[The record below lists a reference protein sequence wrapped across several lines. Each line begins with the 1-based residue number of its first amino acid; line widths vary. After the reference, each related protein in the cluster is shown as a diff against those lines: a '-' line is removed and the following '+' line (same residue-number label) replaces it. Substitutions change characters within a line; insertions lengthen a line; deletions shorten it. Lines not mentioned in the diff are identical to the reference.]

1 MKVSKYGRSG
11 ETVQIWVNSQET
23 YSWANRSGNSW
34 PCSELS
40 GKTVFVELHKGDL
53 VDFAINGKTENV
65 DATELNAF
73 IEDMLEHTINVYSLE
88 KGLAHGS
95 GINGKWY
102 ISDMGQ
108 YFRCENIYATM
119 TEYGY
124 YDYDVSFQLI
134 IPKHNPED
142 FKLHFQGRKSHYYAN
157 KYMLRDYLED
167 VFAEDIRTILKA

>member
-1 MKVSKYGRSG
+1 MKITVYDK
-11 ETVQIWVNSQET
+11 TVQLYANSDDT
-23 YSWANRSGNSW
+23 YRWANRSGNNW

-40 GKTVFVELHKGDL
+40 GKALFVELCGGDL
-53 VDFAINGKTENV
+53 VDLSLTGGSENLPSH
-65 DATELNAF
+65 ELNAF
-73 IEDMLEHTINVYSLE
+73 IEDMLEHTVNVYSLE
-88 KGLAHGS
+88 KGLSHGS

-102 ISDMGQ
+102 IEDMGQ
-108 YFRCENIYATM
+108 YFRCENIFCTM

-134 IPKHNPED
+134 IPKHNPEG

-167 VFAEDIRTILKA
+167 VFSEDIRTILKA